1 MKTTGFQTA
10 FKFSIRIIT
19 LLWEKAPIILL
30 VFLYSF
36 FVLAQKELGDVF
48 SPSPEQY
55 YHNNNLQVNKL
66 GQGSICVPMNQ
77 PLIYS
82 NYNSPLGIQH

>member
-1 MKTTGFQTA
+1 MKTTGFEA
-10 FKFSIRIIT
+10 VLKFSVRIIIR
-19 LLWEKAPIILL
+19 LWDKAPLILL

-36 FVLAQKELGDVF
+36 FVLAQKEWGNIF

-66 GQGSICVPMNQ
+66 GKGSICVHMNQ

-82 NYNSPLGIQH
+82 NYNSSFSIQH